1 LNICK
6 IGGSKTFLEILKE
19 GGLNSSFEEDTIKSI
34 IVHIKD
40 YIDKIEDEEYHI

>member
-19 GGLNSSFEEDTIKSI
+19 GGLNSPFEEDTIKSI
-34 IVHIKD
+34 IIPIKD
-40 YIDKIEDEEYHI
+40 YIDKIDDSSF